1 MARRRRTSVL
11 EDLIDLASI
20 LPWWLGLTIAL
31 LSYVLLHPFAETP
44 IPQVTSPGDLARPFT
59 AQLIRTGAMIGQYLL
74 PFIFVLGAGASALKA
89 YRNKKLLAEAKETA
103 GSADLMDLSWKDFE
117 HLVGEAFRERG
128 FSVSETTPGPDGG
141 VDLELRKDGELHLVQ
156 CKRWRARKVGVEIVR
171 ELYGVMSARGA
182 VGGYVVSSGTFS
194 QEARNFAKGRNI
206 ELWDGT
212 KLKAVIRQEW
222 KLAPLRITPLP
233 RRAFPQRQASNKAPR
248 RKNLP
253 VPNVVRTWF
262 CAPPGAEPTPDR
274 SSGAAPPFRSV
285 EVRRLCLQLNDI
297 GTPSPDIILRSGFC

>member
-1 MARRRRTSVL
+1 MARRRRQSVL

-59 AQLIRTGAMIGQYLL
+59 AQMIRTGAMIGQYLL
-74 PFIFVLGAGASALKA
+74 PFIFVIGAGASALKA
-89 YRNKKLLAEAKETA
+89 YRNKKLLAEAKEA
-103 GSADLMDLSWKDFE
+103 VGSTDLMDLSWEDFE

-128 FSVSETTPGPDGG
+128 FSVSETSPGPDGG

-171 ELYGVMSARGA
+171 ELYGVMSAHRA
-182 VGGYVVSSGTFS
+182 VGGYVVSSSTFS

-222 KLAPLRITPLP
+222 NSPRSESRNFPESVPAAASLEQGTATEEPSCPQCGANMVLRTARRGANSGQKFRGCSTFPKCRGTTPL
-233 RRAFPQRQASNKAPR
+233 
-248 RKNLP
+248 
-253 VPNVVRTWF
+253 
-262 CAPPGAEPTPDR
+262 
-274 SSGAAPPFRSV
+274 SS
-285 EVRRLCLQLNDI
+285 
-297 GTPSPDIILRSGFC
+297 T